1 MSVDCAY
8 YSHGVRQAEQPPSL
22 LDAASIPRRG
32 GSYVWIELDE
42 PGEELMGEIA
52 GLFDLHELAVED
64 AACAHQRPKV
74 EGYDGFHLII
84 YKTATYNS
92 RLKQV
97 EFGEVDIFVGVG
109 YVIAVRHGAA
119 SDPIR
124 TRLRVEKHPE
134 LLKVGPA
141 AIVWGILDMVVDDYE
156 PVVEALEGE
165 IEDVERAIFAGRED
179 LTERIYTLKTEI
191 NELYRAL
198 HPLLAPLEAMERGE
212 FQTDPGLRRY
222 FRDVADHVRRLQ
234 DEVIAQ
240 REQLAAVLEAN
251 LSLISLRQNEISAQQ
266 NQVVKQ
272 LTLVATVFL
281 PLAFVTGFFG
291 QNFGWMVHNINSL
304 ADFLIIGIGAL
315 LISAVALYAWFRQ
328 GGYVAAGRTT
338 RT

>member
-1 MSVDCAY
+1 MRVDCAY
-8 YSHGVRQAEQPPSL
+8 YSHGVRQAEPPPTL

-32 GSYVWIELDE
+32 GSYVWIELED
-42 PGEELMGEIA
+42 PGEGLMAEIA

-64 AACAHQRPKV
+64 AAGAHQRPKV
-74 EGYDGFHLII
+74 EGYDGFHLIV
-84 YKTATYNS
+84 YKTASYDS

-109 YVIAVRHGAA
+109 YVIAVRHDAA
-119 SDPIR
+119 GDPIR
-124 TRLRVEKHPE
+124 TRLRVERHPE

-141 AIVWGILDMVVDDYE
+141 AIVWGILDMVIDDYE

-165 IEDVERAIFAGRED
+165 IEDVEHAIFAGRED
-179 LTERIYTLKTEI
+179 LTERIYLLKTEI

-234 DEVIAQ
+234 DEVVAQ
-240 REQLAAVLEAN
+240 RDQLAAVLEAN
-251 LSLISLRQNEISAQQ
+251 LSLITLRQNEISAQQ

-291 QNFGWMVHNINSL
+291 QNFGWMVHNINSF

-315 LISAVALYAWFRQ
+315 AVSAVALYLWFRQ
-328 GGYVAAGRTT
+328 GGYVAAGRAS
-338 RT
+338 R